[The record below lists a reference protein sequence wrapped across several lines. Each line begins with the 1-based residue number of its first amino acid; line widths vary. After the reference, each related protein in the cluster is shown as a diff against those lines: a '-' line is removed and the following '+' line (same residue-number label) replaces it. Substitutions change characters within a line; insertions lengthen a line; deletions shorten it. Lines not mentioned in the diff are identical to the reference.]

1 MGERRPTKVLDL
13 LTRQLCHMWTS
24 VVVEEEDS
32 VHFSGKFC
40 SYGVQLPAVEIGSDC
55 RVGWQQLPVNNAR
68 CAPPDAQKDLVRV
81 QIAFR
86 RRISR
91 IARFQPLP
99 TMVVVDVESPLLV
112 ASDQVAEPCRRA
124 FEREKRDRDVGPHL
138 ELRSRKLVWD
148 PNGHF
153 PDIPEVVEVAKHRG
167 LRVSEPLCQ
176 APARLTG
183 ILFNGSFQDV
193 KIEDRR
199 ASRVL
204 FVFEVV
210 VSVFETIE
218 PSGGRHMRDST
229 WAHRLVDSVSGLA
242 C

>member
-1 MGERRPTKVLDL
+1 M
-13 LTRQLCHMWTS
+13 
-24 VVVEEEDS
+24 
-32 VHFSGKFC
+32 
-40 SYGVQLPAVEIGSDC
+40 
-55 RVGWQQLPVNNAR
+55 
-68 CAPPDAQKDLVRV
+68 

-99 TMVVVDVESPLLV
+99 TMVVVDVERPLHITG
-112 ASDQVAEPCRRA
+112 DQVAESCRRA

-138 ELRSRKLVWD
+138 ELRSRKFVWD

-167 LRVSEPLCQ
+167 LRVSEPLYQ

-193 KIEDRR
+193 KIE
-199 ASRVL
+199 
-204 FVFEVV
+204 
-210 VSVFETIE
+210 T
-218 PSGGRHMRDST
+218 GGRPGCCLSSRS
-229 WAHRLVDSVSGLA
+229 
-242 C
+242 